1 MIRFGD
7 IRGSGGRAFRGTK
20 RRARRARGPG
30 RRGAMGGLGR
40 GRRPRGRGL
49 LPALRPP
56 PLAARRLCG
65 PGAEV
70 PPSALAAAVP
80 GP

>member
-1 MIRFGD
+1 
-7 IRGSGGRAFRGTK
+7 
-20 RRARRARGPG
+20 
-30 RRGAMGGLGR
+30 MGGLGR

>member
-1 MIRFGD
+1 
-7 IRGSGGRAFRGTK
+7 
-20 RRARRARGPG
+20 
-30 RRGAMGGLGR
+30 MGGLGR

-56 PLAARRLCG
+56 LAARRQSG

-70 PPSALAAAVP
+70 PPSAPAAALP